1 MNKGH
6 PHPQLNNIRL
16 VMMMEKS
23 EFERKINS
31 LVPCPDQETTADLF
45 ALGQELG
52 EESEYGSTQDI
63 LNSLS
68 FISRHFDQEI
78 TQGVYEIIQ
87 YGSAL
92 PDEMVAAAVHMAS
105 RDCSPRQMAQAATN
119 GELMC
124 FHTPKDA
131 EELSPLA
138 VCTVCENGKSL
149 TRYTRHFGGFD
160 PKTALRSAQKC
171 AHDRKI
177 TVTDALLS
185 LTVDLKLNPTG
196 GARKILARGDKAMTE
211 MLDSCFD
218 RYPVLAARLTFDTDR
233 SQTAVEYNPLWLEL
247 HHQQEQL
254 KTGTAPGMQLE
265 TIEESLTDRRDKMLE
280 QRITEWAH
288 KVLAAHEAGGMIDTV
303 QIIEDI
309 DRIIAEEFDHDP
321 VLEESSCQQAE
332 GLSM

>member
-1 MNKGH
+1 MNMSQPHSMLNNKGM
-6 PHPQLNNIRL
+6 
-16 VMMMEKS
+16 VMMMEKND
-23 EFERKINS
+23 FERKINS

-68 FISRHFDQEI
+68 FISRHFDKEI

-92 PDEMVAAAVHMAS
+92 PDEMVAAAVHMAG
-105 RDCSPRQMAQAATN
+105 RDCSPRQMAQAANN

-149 TRYTRHFGGFD
+149 TRYTTHFGSFD

-185 LTVDLKLNPTG
+185 LTVDLEPDPNG
-196 GARKILARGDKAMTE
+196 GARKILAHSDEAMTE
-211 MLDSCFD
+211 MLDSCFG
-218 RYPVLAARLTFDTDR
+218 RYPALAARVTFDADR

-247 HHQQEQL
+247 RQQQEPARSPMEL
-254 KTGTAPGMQLE
+254 KL
-265 TIEESLTDRRDKMLE
+265 
-280 QRITEWAH
+280 
-288 KVLAAHEAGGMIDTV
+288 
-303 QIIEDI
+303 
-309 DRIIAEEFDHDP
+309 
-321 VLEESSCQQAE
+321 
-332 GLSM
+332 